1 VSFKRT
7 RLIIIKI
14 KDMLNKIIKFIKED
28 ILRIRP
34 IFKIKIVQSDFSK
47 EFFNIEF
54 SKNNGWTCDY
64 IIRAGIND
72 IDCYYPEIDN
82 IYYTNIESFASK
94 FKSYDDCINYNK
106 SIYNLIKQKNN
117 IKDAGYTKAIDFID
131 NFNKS
136 NQ

>member
-1 VSFKRT
+1 MLNK
-7 RLIIIKI
+7 II
-14 KDMLNKIIKFIKED
+14 NKIIKFIKED

-34 IFKIKIVQSDFSK
+34 IFKIRIVQSDFSE

-72 IDCYYPEIDN
+72 NDCYFPEIDN
-82 IYYTNIESFASK
+82 IYYKNIESFASK

-131 NFNKS
+131 NFNKK
-136 NQ
+136 

>member
-1 VSFKRT
+1 MNFLHLDKVTQPTLLLLRQQYTNLFDY
-7 RLIIIKI
+7 LIVF
-14 KDMLNKIIKFIKED
+14 D
-28 ILRIRP
+28 
-34 IFKIKIVQSDFSK
+34 
-47 EFFNIEF
+47 FNIEF

-72 IDCYYPEIDN
+72 NDCYFPEIDN
-82 IYYTNIESFASK
+82 IHYKNIESFASK

-106 SIYNLIKQKNN
+106 NIYNLIKQRNN

-131 NFNKS
+131 NFNKN